1 MAKVKV
7 QVIKMNKDKQLP
19 KYETV
24 GAAGLDVR
32 ADFARLT
39 PENPIQAFGDCQFIF
54 KGDNHPI
61 SYLILDP
68 GSRALIPTGLKVA
81 IPEGYEIRVQP
92 RSGLALK
99 KGISLVNT
107 PGCIDCD
114 YRNEIGIIVI
124 NHGTDPVVI
133 EDNERVAQFILS
145 KVDQIMWEETDSLDE
160 TGRKGGFG
168 HTGVK

>member
-7 QVIKMNKDKQLP
+7 QVIRMNKDKQLP

-68 GSRALIPTGLKVA
+68 GSRALIPTGLRVA

-92 RSGLALK
+92 RSGLATK
-99 KGISLVNT
+99 EG
-107 PGCIDCD
+107 
-114 YRNEIGIIVI
+114 Y
-124 NHGTDPVVI
+124 
-133 EDNERVAQFILS
+133 QFS
-145 KVDQIMWEETDSLDE
+145 
-160 TGRKGGFG
+160 
-168 HTGVK
+168 

>member
-1 MAKVKV
+1 M
-7 QVIKMNKDKQLP
+7 
-19 KYETV
+19 
-24 GAAGLDVR
+24 
-32 ADFARLT
+32 
-39 PENPIQAFGDCQFIF
+39 
-54 KGDNHPI
+54 
-61 SYLILDP
+61 
-68 GSRALIPTGLKVA
+68 
-81 IPEGYEIRVQP
+81 
-92 RSGLALK
+92 ALK

-168 HTGVK
+168 HTGVNKWLTLKLLNLHFLMRMNHT